1 MDTKYDII
9 IIGAGPNGL
18 EAGAY
23 LSKAGLKVL
32 VLERRYECGG
42 GLWTEESTLPGFL
55 HSTHAVYMMMVDFA
69 PVYPDFRLEED
80 YKVHHLYPDLQF
92 AMPLS
97 DGRCVCIY
105 KDIDRTCKSF
115 AAIFPKGCGCVP

>member
-69 PVYPDFRLEED
+69 PVYMISGLR
-80 YKVHHLYPDLQF
+80 KTT
-92 AMPLS
+92 
-97 DGRCVCIY
+97 RCTTCIPNFNLPCPSQTGAACAS
-105 KDIDRTCKSF
+105 IRT
-115 AAIFPKGCGCVP
+115 